1 MLKVYGI
8 QGRTSAV
15 LNIPFNGGRAKLEV
29 EFEHGRIGLSSAN
42 RPATYS
48 TDDPVKQG
56 IIENSQFFTTGLIKV
71 IRTYGAPAAVP
82 VVNSETR
89 KPRSSGKSGAV
100 QPVAVAE
107 GKQNL
112 QPDEQGAETQL
123 QGQSASATDVRDA
136 GIEKN
141 SEKNSEKPAVEE
153 HPEIT
158 TKEDALAFLKSK
170 GAKATD
176 LTEEGVKKFMSKHG
190 ISFPNVVF

>member
-29 EFEHGRIGLSSAN
+29 EFEHGRIGLASAS

-56 IIENSQFFTTGLIKV
+56 IIENSQFFTNGLIKV

-89 KPRSSGKSGAV
+89 KPRSSGKPGAV
-100 QPVAVAE
+100 QPVVVAE

-136 GIEKN
+136 GI
-141 SEKNSEKPAVEE
+141 EKNSEKPAVEE